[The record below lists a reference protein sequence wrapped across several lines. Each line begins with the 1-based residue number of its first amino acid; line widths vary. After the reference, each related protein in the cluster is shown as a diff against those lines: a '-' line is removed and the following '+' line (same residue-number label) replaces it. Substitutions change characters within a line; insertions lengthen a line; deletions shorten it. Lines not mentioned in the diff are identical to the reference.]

1 MSANNKLYESNK
13 IWARLAFDGDLICL
27 LQAENFSQ
35 ITTSSTSQVEP
46 GQSDG
51 FSARSV
57 LKVTLLGSEWNSSE
71 GGLSTLNRELAIYL
85 SKHPKVEVTL
95 LVPEGVC
102 KDEEKREA
110 GNNEITIVEA
120 EEQTGYDPLDWLN
133 FPPKD
138 LSIDV
143 IIGHGKKLG
152 RQVQGIRNFA
162 EFKNCKWVQVV
173 HTAPE
178 DLGKFKDYTNPTSKG
193 ERKHQVEVDL
203 CKRADLVMPVGPRL
217 TEFYSSYLQRYK
229 KEMNVLSFTP
239 GLFEREF
246 GDLEQDV
253 NNNAD
258 FKVLIFGR
266 GNKEDFE
273 LKGYNIA
280 AKAFTDPRLE
290 KKPYQLIFVGA
301 PKENE
306 EQEEF
311 KERLLQCGIAKE
323 QLIVRTFIENRD
335 SLKDLLCEV
344 DLAIMPS
351 KSEGF
356 GLVALEALS
365 SGLPIL
371 VGSRSGFAKALEN
384 VLHGNA
390 CIVYSDDSAEWAKAI
405 EAVRVRHG
413 MRLREIKAL
422 KESYGEMYSWRKQ
435 CDTLVERMRKMIHG
449 MFGLFTGLCL
459 NIFSTC
465 NNCKI
470 I

>member
-1 MSANNKLYESNK
+1 MV
-13 IWARLAFDGDLICL
+13 ICL
-27 LQAENFSQ
+27 LLQANNYPQ
-35 ITTSSTSQVEP
+35 ITTSSTSRVEP

-51 FSARSV
+51 FSARSL

-110 GNNEITIVEA
+110 RSNEITIVEA
-120 EEQTGYDPLDWLN
+120 KEQSGYDPLDWLN

-138 LSIDV
+138 LIIDV

-162 EFKNCKWVQVV
+162 QFKNCKWVQVV

-193 ERKHQVEVDL
+193 ERKHRVEVDL

-217 TEFYSSYLQRYK
+217 TELYSSYLQRYK
-229 KEMNVLSFTP
+229 KEMDVFSFTP

-246 GDLEQDV
+246 GELEQDV

-266 GNKEDFE
+266 GDKEDFD

-290 KKPYQLIFVGA
+290 RKPYELVFVGA
-301 PKENE
+301 PEGKLDEIRR
-306 EQEEF
+306 
-311 KERLLQCGIAKE
+311 RLLQCGIAE
-323 QLIVRTFIENRD
+323 RQLTVRTFLQNRD
-335 SLKDLLCEV
+335 EIKDLLCEV
-344 DLAIMPS
+344 DLTIMPS

-365 SGLPIL
+365 AGLPIL
-371 VGSRSGFAKALEN
+371 VGSMTGFAKALEKI
-384 VLHGNA
+384 LHGCS
-390 CIVYSDDSAEWAKAI
+390 CIVNSDDPAEWAKEI
-405 EAVRVRHG
+405 EGVRVRYE
-413 MRLREIKAL
+413 MRLKEIRAL
-422 KESYGEMYSWRKQ
+422 KTSYGEMYNWKEQ
-435 CDTLVERMRKMIHG
+435 CDALVERIWRVVHG
-449 MFGLFTGLCL
+449 R
-459 NIFSTC
+459 S
-465 NNCKI
+465 
-470 I
+470 

>member
-1 MSANNKLYESNK
+1 MV
-13 IWARLAFDGDLICL
+13 ICL
-27 LQAENFSQ
+27 LLQANNYPQ
-35 ITTSSTSQVEP
+35 ITTSSTSRVEP

-102 KDEEKREA
+102 KDNEKREA
-110 GNNEITIVEA
+110 GSYGITIVEA
-120 EEQTGYDPLDWLN
+120 KEQTGYDPLDWLTS
-133 FPPKD
+133 PPKD

-162 EFKNCKWVQVV
+162 QFKNCKWVQVV

-178 DLGKFKDYTNPTSKG
+178 DLGKFKDYSNPTSKG
-193 ERKHQVEVDL
+193 ERKHRVEVDL

-217 TEFYSSYLQRYK
+217 TELYSSYLQRYK
-229 KEMNVLSFTP
+229 KEMDVFSFTP

-246 GDLEQDV
+246 GDLEQGA
-253 NNNAD
+253 NNSAN

-266 GNKEDFE
+266 GDKEDFD

-290 KKPYQLIFVGA
+290 RKPYELVFVGA
-301 PKENE
+301 PEGKLDEIRR
-306 EQEEF
+306 
-311 KERLLQCGIAKE
+311 RLLECGIAE
-323 QLIVRTFIENRD
+323 RQLTVRTFLQNRD
-335 SLKDLLCEV
+335 EIKDLLCEV
-344 DLAIMPS
+344 DLTIMPS

-365 SGLPIL
+365 AGLPIL
-371 VGSRSGFAKALEN
+371 VGSMTGFAKALEKI
-384 VLHGNA
+384 LHGCS
-390 CIVYSDDSAEWAKAI
+390 CIVNSDDPAEWAKEI
-405 EAVRVRHG
+405 EGVRVRYE
-413 MRLREIKAL
+413 MRLKEIRAL
-422 KESYGEMYSWRKQ
+422 KTSYGELYNWKEQ
-435 CDTLVERMRKMIHG
+435 CDALVERIWRVVHG
-449 MFGLFTGLCL
+449 R
-459 NIFSTC
+459 S
-465 NNCKI
+465 
-470 I
+470 

>member
-1 MSANNKLYESNK
+1 MV
-13 IWARLAFDGDLICL
+13 ICL
-27 LQAENFSQ
+27 LLQANNYPQ
-35 ITTSSTSQVEP
+35 ITTSSTSRVEP

-110 GNNEITIVEA
+110 RSNEITIVEA
-120 EEQTGYDPLDWLN
+120 KEQSGYDPLDWLN

-138 LSIDV
+138 LIIDV

-162 EFKNCKWVQVV
+162 QFKNCKWVQVV

-178 DLGKFKDYTNPTSKG
+178 DLGKFKDYSNPTSKG
-193 ERKHQVEVDL
+193 ERKHRVEVGL

-217 TEFYSSYLQRYK
+217 TELYSSYLQRYK
-229 KEMNVLSFTP
+229 KEMDVFSFTP

-246 GDLEQDV
+246 GDLEQGA
-253 NNNAD
+253 NNSAN

-266 GNKEDFE
+266 GDKEDFD

-290 KKPYQLIFVGA
+290 RKPYELVFVGA
-301 PKENE
+301 PEGKLDEIRR
-306 EQEEF
+306 
-311 KERLLQCGIAKE
+311 RLLQCGIAE
-323 QLIVRTFIENRD
+323 RQLTVRTFLQNRD
-335 SLKDLLCEV
+335 EIKDLLCEV
-344 DLAIMPS
+344 DLTIMPS

-365 SGLPIL
+365 AGLPIL
-371 VGSRSGFAKALEN
+371 VGSMTGFAKALEKI
-384 VLHGNA
+384 LHGCS
-390 CIVYSDDSAEWAKAI
+390 CIVNSDDPAEWAKEI
-405 EAVRVRHG
+405 EGVRVRYE
-413 MRLREIKAL
+413 MRLKEIRAL
-422 KESYGEMYSWRKQ
+422 KTSYGELYNWKEQ
-435 CDTLVERMRKMIHG
+435 CDALVERIWRVVHG
-449 MFGLFTGLCL
+449 R
-459 NIFSTC
+459 S
-465 NNCKI
+465 
-470 I
+470 

>member
-1 MSANNKLYESNK
+1 MQTEN
-13 IWARLAFDGDLICL
+13 CL
-27 LQAENFSQ
+27 Q

-102 KDEEKREA
+102 KDDEKREA
-110 GNNEITIVEA
+110 GTYGITIVEA
-120 EEQTGYDPLDWLN
+120 KEQTGYDPLDWLIS
-133 FPPKD
+133 PPND

-152 RQVQGIRNFA
+152 RQVQGIRNCA

-173 HTAPE
+173 HIAPE

-217 TEFYSSYLQRYK
+217 TELYSSYLQRYK
-229 KEMNVLSFTP
+229 KEMDVLSFTP

-246 GDLEQDV
+246 GDLEQDA

-266 GNKEDFE
+266 GDKEDFE

-301 PKENE
+301 PKEKE

-323 QLIVRTFIENRD
+323 QLVVRTFIENRD

-365 SGLPIL
+365 AGLPIL

-390 CIVYSDDSAEWAKAI
+390 CIMYSDDPAEWAKAI

-413 MRLREIKAL
+413 MRLREINAL
-422 KESYGEMYSWRKQ
+422 KASYGEMYSWRKQ
-435 CDTLVERMRKMIHG
+435 CDVLVERTWKMIHG
-449 MFGLFTGLCL
+449 MVQLDAGLCL
-459 NIFSTC
+459 DVFSTC
-465 NNCKI
+465 NNGKI
-470 I
+470 N

>member
-1 MSANNKLYESNK
+1 M
-13 IWARLAFDGDLICL
+13 
-27 LQAENFSQ
+27 QAENCPQ
-35 ITTSSTSQVEP
+35 ITTSSTSRVES

-110 GNNEITIVEA
+110 GSHEITVVEA
-120 EEQTGYDPLDWLN
+120 QEQTGYDPLDWLS

-152 RQVQGIRNFA
+152 RQVQGIRNCA

-173 HTAPE
+173 HIAPE

-229 KEMNVLSFTP
+229 KEMEVFSFTP

-266 GNKEDFE
+266 GDKEDFE

-301 PKENE
+301 PQGKQ
-306 EQEEF
+306 EQEEVR
-311 KERLLQCGIAKE
+311 ERLLQCGIAKE
-323 QLIVRTFIENRD
+323 QLIVRAFIENRD

-356 GLVALEALS
+356 GLAALEALS
-365 SGLPIL
+365 AGLPIL

-384 VLHGNA
+384 ILHGHS
-390 CIVYSDDSAEWAKAI
+390 CIVYSDDPAEWAKSI
-405 EAVRVRHG
+405 EAVRTRHR
-413 MRLREIKAL
+413 MQLEEIKAL
-422 KESYGEMYSWRKQ
+422 RTSYGVTFSWNEQ
-435 CDTLVERMRKMIHG
+435 CEALVERMWKMIYG
-449 MFGLFTGLCL
+449 MIALEYWFIVGREHVVTVR
-459 NIFSTC
+459 
-465 NNCKI
+465 
-470 I
+470 

>member
-1 MSANNKLYESNK
+1 MV
-13 IWARLAFDGDLICL
+13 ICL
-27 LQAENFSQ
+27 LLQANNYPQ
-35 ITTSSTSQVEP
+35 ITTSSTSRVEP

-102 KDEEKREA
+102 KDDEKREA
-110 GNNEITIVEA
+110 GNYEITIVEA
-120 EEQTGYDPLDWLN
+120 KEQTGYDPLDWLN
-133 FPPKD
+133 FPPTD

-162 EFKNCKWVQVV
+162 QFKNCKWVQVV

-193 ERKHQVEVDL
+193 ERKHRVEVDL

-217 TEFYSSYLQRYK
+217 TELYSSYLQRYK
-229 KEMNVLSFTP
+229 KEMDVFSFTP

-246 GDLEQDV
+246 GDLEQGA
-253 NNNAD
+253 NNSAN

-266 GNKEDFE
+266 GDKEDFD

-290 KKPYQLIFVGA
+290 RKPYELVFVGA
-301 PKENE
+301 PEGKLDEIRR
-306 EQEEF
+306 
-311 KERLLQCGIAKE
+311 RLLECGIAE
-323 QLIVRTFIENRD
+323 RQLTVRTFLQNRD
-335 SLKDLLCEV
+335 EIKDLLCEV
-344 DLAIMPS
+344 DLTIMPS

-365 SGLPIL
+365 AGLPIL
-371 VGSRSGFAKALEN
+371 VGSMTGFAKALEKI
-384 VLHGNA
+384 LHGCS
-390 CIVYSDDSAEWAKAI
+390 CIVNSDDPAEWAKEI
-405 EAVRVRHG
+405 EGVRVRYE
-413 MRLREIKAL
+413 MRLKEIRAL
-422 KESYGEMYSWRKQ
+422 KTSYGELYNWKEQ
-435 CDTLVERMRKMIHG
+435 CDALVERIWRVVHG
-449 MFGLFTGLCL
+449 R
-459 NIFSTC
+459 S
-465 NNCKI
+465 
-470 I
+470 

>member
-1 MSANNKLYESNK
+1 MV
-13 IWARLAFDGDLICL
+13 ICL
-27 LQAENFSQ
+27 LLQANNYPQ
-35 ITTSSTSQVEP
+35 ITTSSTSRVEP

-102 KDEEKREA
+102 KDDEKREA
-110 GNNEITIVEA
+110 GNYGITIVEA
-120 EEQTGYDPLDWLN
+120 KEQTGYDPLDWLN
-133 FPPKD
+133 FPPTD

-162 EFKNCKWVQVV
+162 QFKNCKWVQVV

-178 DLGKFKDYTNPTSKG
+178 DLGKFKDYSNPTSKG
-193 ERKHQVEVDL
+193 ERKHRVEVGL

-217 TEFYSSYLQRYK
+217 TELYSSYLQRYK
-229 KEMNVLSFTP
+229 KEMDVFSFTP

-246 GDLEQDV
+246 GDLEQGA
-253 NNNAD
+253 NNSAN

-266 GNKEDFE
+266 GDKEDFD

-290 KKPYQLIFVGA
+290 RKPYELVFVGA
-301 PKENE
+301 PEGKLDEIRR
-306 EQEEF
+306 
-311 KERLLQCGIAKE
+311 RLLQCGIAE
-323 QLIVRTFIENRD
+323 RQLTVRTFLQNRD
-335 SLKDLLCEV
+335 EIKDLLCEV
-344 DLAIMPS
+344 DLTIMPS

-365 SGLPIL
+365 AGLPIL
-371 VGSRSGFAKALEN
+371 VGSMTGFAKALEKI
-384 VLHGNA
+384 LHGCS
-390 CIVYSDDSAEWAKAI
+390 CIVNSDDPAEWAKEI
-405 EAVRVRHG
+405 EGVRVRYE
-413 MRLREIKAL
+413 MRLKEIRAL
-422 KESYGEMYSWRKQ
+422 KTSYGEMYNWKEQ
-435 CDTLVERMRKMIHG
+435 CDALVERIWRVVHG
-449 MFGLFTGLCL
+449 R
-459 NIFSTC
+459 S
-465 NNCKI
+465 
-470 I
+470 

>member
-1 MSANNKLYESNK
+1 MV
-13 IWARLAFDGDLICL
+13 ICL
-27 LQAENFSQ
+27 LLQANNYPQ
-35 ITTSSTSQVEP
+35 ITTSSTSRVEP

-110 GNNEITIVEA
+110 RSNEITIVEA
-120 EEQTGYDPLDWLN
+120 KEQTGYDPLDWLN

-138 LSIDV
+138 LIIDV

-162 EFKNCKWVQVV
+162 QFKNCKWVQVV

-178 DLGKFKDYTNPTSKG
+178 DLGKFKDYSNPTSKG
-193 ERKHQVEVDL
+193 ERKHRVEVGL

-217 TEFYSSYLQRYK
+217 TELYSSYLQRYK
-229 KEMNVLSFTP
+229 KEMDVFSFTP

-246 GDLEQDV
+246 GDLEQGA
-253 NNNAD
+253 NNSAN

-266 GNKEDFE
+266 GDKEDFD

-290 KKPYQLIFVGA
+290 RKPYELVFVGA
-301 PKENE
+301 PEGKLDEIRR
-306 EQEEF
+306 
-311 KERLLQCGIAKE
+311 RLLQCGIAE
-323 QLIVRTFIENRD
+323 RQLTVRTFLQNRD
-335 SLKDLLCEV
+335 EIKDLLCEV
-344 DLAIMPS
+344 DLTIMPS

-365 SGLPIL
+365 AGLPIL
-371 VGSRSGFAKALEN
+371 VGSMTGFAKALEKI
-384 VLHGNA
+384 LHGCS
-390 CIVYSDDSAEWAKAI
+390 CIVNSDDPAEWAKEI
-405 EAVRVRHG
+405 EGVRVRYE
-413 MRLREIKAL
+413 MRLKEIRAL
-422 KESYGEMYSWRKQ
+422 KTSYGELYNWKEQ
-435 CDTLVERMRKMIHG
+435 CDALVERIWRVVHG
-449 MFGLFTGLCL
+449 R
-459 NIFSTC
+459 S
-465 NNCKI
+465 
-470 I
+470 